1 MDLIFF
7 GGQSNMEGQT
17 EGVPLDTAPVGGAL
31 EYRYK
36 TREYVPLAHPVGE
49 DIPPLCPANYGF
61 ARCCPTFAA
70 HMCAT
75 AATRSRRYTRRAE
88 LQT

>member
-17 EGVPLDTAPVGGAL
+17 EGVPLDTAPVDGAL

-49 DIPPLCPANYGF
+49 G
-61 ARCCPTFAA
+61 
-70 HMCAT
+70 HT
-75 AATRSRRYTRRAE
+75 AALSGE
-88 LQT
+88 LRLRLAAARLLPHICALQRQ